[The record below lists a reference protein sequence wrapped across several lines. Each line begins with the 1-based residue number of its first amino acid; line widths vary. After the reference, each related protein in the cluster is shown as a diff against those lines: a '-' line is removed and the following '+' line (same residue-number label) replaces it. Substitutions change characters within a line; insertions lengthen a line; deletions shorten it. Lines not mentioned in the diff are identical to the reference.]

1 MWARLRV
8 ATWNVHA
15 CVGMDGRSDVERVAT
30 VLRQLDADIIG
41 VQELDDRENH
51 PAEQHLGALAALT
64 GLRPIS
70 CPTLWG
76 THGGY
81 GNALLSKRR
90 PYRVRNVDLSVLSF
104 EPRRALDADVLLE
117 PAHHLRVV
125 VTHLGLKAMERFE
138 QVERLL
144 ALLDE
149 HDDRPLLLLG
159 DLNEWRGRVGIVK
172 KLDQR
177 FGPGTSVK
185 SWPSTFPIMALD
197 RIYVSAPSRIVRQWS
212 HDTPEARKASDHLPV
227 VADVELHAG

>member
-1 MWARLRV
+1 MWASLRV

-15 CVGMDGRSDVERVAT
+15 CVGMDGRSDVERVAA
-30 VLRQLDADIIG
+30 VIRELDADIVG

-70 CPTLWG
+70 SPTLWG

-117 PAHHLRVV
+117 RDRHLRVV

-144 ALLDE
+144 ALLDK
-149 HDDRPLLLLG
+149 HDDTRPLLLLG

-172 KLDQR
+172 KLERR
-177 FGPGTSVK
+177 FGPGTAVK
-185 SWPSTFPIMALD
+185 SWPSPFPFMALD
-197 RIYVSAPSRIVRQWS
+197 RIFVSRPSRIVRQWV
-212 HDTPEARKASDHLPV
+212 HDTPSVRKASDHLPV
-227 VADVELHAG
+227 VADVELAA

>member
-1 MWARLRV
+1 MARLRV

-15 CVGMDGRSDVERVAT
+15 CVGMDGRSDVGRVAS
-30 VLRQLDADIIG
+30 VLREIDADIVG
-41 VQELDDRENH
+41 LQELDDRENH
-51 PAEQHLGALAALT
+51 PAEQHLGALAAQT

-70 CPTLWG
+70 SPTLWG

-104 EPRRALDADVLLE
+104 EPRRALDADLLIE
-117 PAHHLRVV
+117 PGHRHLRVV
-125 VTHLGLKAMERFE
+125 VTHLGLKAIERFE

-144 ALLDE
+144 ALLDK
-149 HDDRPLLLLG
+149 HDDERPLLLLG

-172 KLDQR
+172 KLERR

-185 SWPSTFPIMALD
+185 SWPSAFPIMALD
-197 RIYVSAPSRIVRQWS
+197 RIYVSSPSRIVRQWT
-212 HDTPEARKASDHLPV
+212 HDTPEARQASDHLPV
-227 VADVELHAG
+227 VADVELTV

>member
-1 MWARLRV
+1 MWANLRV

-15 CVGMDGRSDVERVAT
+15 CVGMDGRSDVDRVAA
-30 VLRQLDADIIG
+30 VLRELDADIVG

-51 PAEQHLGALAALT
+51 PAEQHLGALAART

-70 CPTLWG
+70 SPTLWG

-104 EPRRALDADVLLE
+104 EPRRALDADVLLD
-117 PAHHLRVV
+117 PGHHLRVV
-125 VTHLGLKAMERFE
+125 VTHLGLKAIERFE

-144 ALLDE
+144 ALLDQ
-149 HDDRPLLLLG
+149 HDERPLLLLG
-159 DLNEWRGRVGIVK
+159 DLNEWRGRVGVVK
-172 KLDQR
+172 KLERR

-185 SWPSTFPIMALD
+185 SWPSPLPLMALD
-197 RIYVSAPSRIVRQWS
+197 RIFVSPPSRIVRQWV
-212 HDTPEARKASDHLPV
+212 HDTAEAKRASDHLPV
-227 VADVELHAG
+227 VADVELAV